1 MLQRTFSFYPERT
14 LAYRALSW
22 GDRAVLRPVFN
33 KIGGLCGKRPAHD
46 AAIYHPPV
54 LREIVVE
61 LLWVDA
67 T

>member
-1 MLQRTFSFYPERT
+1 MAQQPLTLYPERA
-14 LAYRALSW
+14 LAYRALSR

-46 AAIYHPPV
+46 AAIYYPPV

-61 LLWVDA
+61 LLWVEA